1 VPNLLRKVAVQSVG
15 ENLQTAEGVFAL
27 INRMVDDAVLF
38 LRQHLSSALKSL
50 SGAAPDD
57 VADEPVVFV
66 DDAKMDCVT
75 FKPGA
80 ISLLLVNIE
89 QETTLREPDLYSRI
103 SANGTRE
110 SVQPEIRMNLYV
122 LFVAQFTQYEQS
134 LKYLSRIVQHFQTHR
149 VFDHQN
155 APELSERI
163 DRLVL
168 ELITLPFSEQNEIWN
183 ALRTAYRP
191 SVLYKARM
199 IVFRDADALPLPGIA
214 ETILRATP

>member
-1 VPNLLRKVAVQSVG
+1 M
-15 ENLQTAEGVFAL
+15 
-27 INRMVDDAVLF
+27 IDDAVLF

-80 ISLLLVNIE
+80 ISVLLVNIE
-89 QETTLREPDLYSRI
+89 QETTLREPDLYSRV
-103 SANGTRE
+103 STNGVSE
-110 SVQPEIRMNLYV
+110 SVQPEIRINLYV

-149 VFDHQN
+149 VFDQQN
-155 APELSERI
+155 APELNQRI
-163 DRLVL
+163 GRLAL

-199 IVFRDADALPLPGIA
+199 IVFRDEAPVHREPTT
-214 ETILRATP
+214 ETVLRATS

>member
-1 VPNLLRKVAVQSVG
+1 M
-15 ENLQTAEGVFAL
+15 
-27 INRMVDDAVLF
+27 IDDAMLF

-50 SGAAPDD
+50 SGAPPDD
-57 VADEPVVFV
+57 AGDELVVFV

-80 ISLLLVNIE
+80 ISVLLVNIE
-89 QETTLREPDLYSRI
+89 QETTLREPDLYSRV
-103 SANGTRE
+103 STNGVSE
-110 SVQPEIRMNLYV
+110 SVQPEIRINLYV

-149 VFDHQN
+149 VFDQKN
-155 APELSERI
+155 APELSQRI
-163 DRLVL
+163 DRLAL

-191 SVLYKARM
+191 SVLYKVRM
-199 IVFRDADALPLPGIA
+199 IVFRDESPAHREPTT
-214 ETILRATP
+214 ETVLRTTS

>member
-1 VPNLLRKVAVQSVG
+1 M
-15 ENLQTAEGVFAL
+15 
-27 INRMVDDAVLF
+27 IDDAVLF

-50 SGAAPDD
+50 SGASPDD
-57 VADEPVVFV
+57 LAEEPVVFV
-66 DDAKMDCVT
+66 DDAKMDYVT

-80 ISLLLVNIE
+80 ISVLLVNIE
-89 QETTLREPDLYSRI
+89 EETTLREPDRYSRVFP
-103 SANGTRE
+103 NGVCQA
-110 SVQPEIRMNLYV
+110 VQPEIRINLYV

-134 LKYLSRIVQHFQTHR
+134 LKYLSRIVQHFQNHR
-149 VFDHQN
+149 VFNQQN
-155 APELSERI
+155 APELGQRI

-199 IVFRDADALPLPGIA
+199 IVFRDEGALPQPGIA

>member
-1 VPNLLRKVAVQSVG
+1 M
-15 ENLQTAEGVFAL
+15 
-27 INRMVDDAVLF
+27 IDDAVLF

-50 SGAAPDD
+50 SGAPPDD

-80 ISLLLVNIE
+80 ISVLLVNIE
-89 QETTLREPDLYSRI
+89 QETTLREPDLYSRV
-103 SANGTRE
+103 SANGTSE
-110 SVQPEIRMNLYV
+110 SVQPEIRINLYV

-149 VFDHQN
+149 VFDQQS
-155 APELSERI
+155 APELSQRI
-163 DRLVL
+163 DRLAL
-168 ELITLPFSEQNEIWN
+168 ELITPPFSEQSEIWN

-191 SVLYKARM
+191 SVLYKVKM
-199 IVFRDADALPLPGIA
+199 IVFRDEAPAHRVPTT
-214 ETILRATP
+214 ETVLTATS

>member
-1 VPNLLRKVAVQSVG
+1 M
-15 ENLQTAEGVFAL
+15 
-27 INRMVDDAVLF
+27 IDDAVLF

-50 SGAAPDD
+50 SGAPPDD
-57 VADEPVVFV
+57 VGDEPVVFV

-80 ISLLLVNIE
+80 ISVLLVNIE
-89 QETTLREPDLYSRI
+89 QETTLREPDLYSRV
-103 SANGTRE
+103 STNGVSE
-110 SVQPEIRMNLYV
+110 SVQPEIRINLYV

-149 VFDHQN
+149 AFDQKN
-155 APELSERI
+155 APDLSQRI
-163 DRLVL
+163 DRLAL

-191 SVLYKARM
+191 SVLYKVRM
-199 IVFRDADALPLPGIA
+199 IVFRDESPAHREPTT
-214 ETILRATP
+214 ETVLRATS